1 MISPY
6 KENITQSCKLD
17 FEVTN
22 NVAEYEA
29 FILGLQLA
37 KSLKENIRSCK
48 ANNDRIIESKERF
61 SREWEKKL
69 EINEMILQ
77 ILLYL

>member
-1 MISPY
+1 MSPE
-6 KENITQSCKLD
+6 KDNITQSCKLD

-37 KSLKENIRSCK
+37 KSL
-48 ANNDRIIESKERF
+48 RIQNLNVFTDS
-61 SREWEKKL
+61 
-69 EINEMILQ
+69 
-77 ILLYL
+77 